1 MKIIRIGLF
10 GFGTVGQGLY
20 ELITKTSATFGEAT
34 AEITRICIRDAGKNR
49 PAPAGLF
56 TANPRDILDN
66 PEIDIIVEAIS
77 ETEPAFA
84 IVKEALQR
92 WIPVVS
98 ASKKMLAL
106 HLQELVSLQ
115 AETRTPFRFEAA
127 VGGAIPIISSLRE
140 SLSHEPVRSIR
151 GILNGT
157 SNYILTQMRR
167 QNWSYQ
173 HALAEAQRLG
183 FAEADP
189 SSDVE
194 AWDPTYKL
202 CLLSWQAF
210 GHIIHPSQVVR
221 RGINQLPAN
230 LTAPEANN
238 RLRLVAQL
246 EKNSDGGFNARI
258 EPEWV
263 SAEDPLYGIEYELNA
278 VQVNLAYSGPHTLS
292 GRGAGGLATGS
303 AVLAD
308 IRSIIFQHKYLTDPI
323 FSG

>member
-1 MKIIRIGLF
+1 MKNIRIGLF
-10 GFGTVGQGLY
+10 GFGTVGQGFY
-20 ELITKTSATFGEAT
+20 EIISKHPHALGDAGLEVSK
-34 AEITRICIRDAGKNR
+34 ICIRDEGKDR
-49 PAPAGLF
+49 PAPPELF
-56 TANPRDILDN
+56 TTNPRDILDD

-106 HLQELVSLQ
+106 HLQELVNLQ

-127 VGGAIPIISSLRE
+127 VGGAIPIISTLRE
-140 SLSHEPVRSIR
+140 SLSHEPVLSIR

-157 SNYILTQMRR
+157 SNYILTQMRK
-167 QNWSYQ
+167 QNWTYD

-189 SSDVE
+189 RSDVE

-210 GHIIHPSQVVR
+210 GQIIHPSQVVR
-221 RGINQLPAN
+221 KGINGLPQN
-230 LTAPEANN
+230 LTAPEANS

-246 EKNSDGGFNARI
+246 ENTSDGSVSARVQ
-258 EPEWV
+258 PEWV
-263 SAEDPLYGIEYELNA
+263 TMEDSLYGIEHELNA
-278 VQVNLAYSGPHTLS
+278 IELNLAFSGPHILI

-303 AVLAD
+303 AILMDVLSVSKKLN
-308 IRSIIFQHKYLTDPI
+308 ILLIHNT
-323 FSG
+323 

>member
-1 MKIIRIGLF
+1 
-10 GFGTVGQGLY
+10 
-20 ELITKTSATFGEAT
+20 
-34 AEITRICIRDAGKNR
+34 
-49 PAPAGLF
+49 
-56 TANPRDILDN
+56 
-66 PEIDIIVEAIS
+66 
-77 ETEPAFA
+77 
-84 IVKEALQR
+84 
-92 WIPVVS
+92 
-98 ASKKMLAL
+98 
-106 HLQELVSLQ
+106 
-115 AETRTPFRFEAA
+115 
-127 VGGAIPIISSLRE
+127 
-140 SLSHEPVRSIR
+140 
-151 GILNGT
+151 
-157 SNYILTQMRR
+157 MRR